1 MLFVGANASSRSSP
15 TKMEERMNPKLVAVA
30 GPLKDSAF
38 EVAGEELSIGRD
50 SSNTVRV
57 ADSLLSRRHCAVRRA
72 GDGFRLFDL
81 DSLNGTFVN
90 GKPVREHALEH
101 GDQIAVGESRFV
113 FLLREGE
120 PAVLPSNPV
129 ELSER
134 RLTAATTVHLR
145 ADEALL
151 ARAGDGSPEPTALA
165 QLARDLTLLVRVS
178 TTINSIHE
186 PDELQRA
193 LLRFAFEVVPAER
206 GAILLFGE
214 AGEAVSEFGLERAGD
229 SAHTVEVSATVVRQV
244 MADATALLAND
255 LVEGSAAVT
264 SESLRAARIS
274 SLMCVPLV
282 LFGRAVGVIYL
293 TATAARTHF
302 DEDQLRLVTIF
313 SGLAA
318 VALNNARRVERLE
331 GENELLR
338 AESSV
343 EHGMV
348 GESERMRQVY
358 QLIARVAPTDSTVL
372 IRGESGTGKELAAQA
387 VHRNS
392 PRRERPF
399 VAINCA
405 ALTETLLESE
415 LFGHERGAFTGAL
428 AQKKGR
434 LEVADGGTIFLD
446 EVGEMSP
453 VMQAKLLRVLQEREF
468 ERVGGTRT
476 IRVDVRVIA
485 ATNRDLE
492 EAVRQ
497 GGFRQD
503 LYYRLNVVSFEMP
516 PLRARRED
524 VPLLASYFA
533 AKYGAKFKRKVTG
546 ISPEARALLA
556 AYDWPGN
563 VRELENAVE
572 RAVVLGSTDRI
583 LPEDLPETI
592 LESESSSSA
601 ASPAPVTKYH
611 DAVREAKKQLILRAL
626 EQHGGSITEA
636 ARSLGVHPN
645 YLHRLISNL
654 NLRTEL
660 KK

>member
-1 MLFVGANASSRSSP
+1 
-15 TKMEERMNPKLVAVA
+15 MEEKMNPKLVAVA

-50 SSNTVRV
+50 SSNAVRI

-72 GDGFRLFDL
+72 GEGFRLFDL

-101 GDQIAVGESRFV
+101 GDQITVGESHLV
-113 FLLREGE
+113 FLLHEGE
-120 PAVLPSNPV
+120 AAAPRSNPV
-129 ELSER
+129 EVSEQ
-134 RLTAATTVHLR
+134 RLTAATTVHLK
-145 ADEALL
+145 ADEAL
-151 ARAGDGSPEPTALA
+151 RAGDEWPEPSSLA

-186 PDELQRA
+186 PEELQRA
-193 LLRFAFEVVPAER
+193 LLRFAFEVVEAER
-206 GAILLFGE
+206 GAILMFGE
-214 AGEAVSEFGLERAGD
+214 SGEAVSEFGLERSGD
-229 SAHTVEVSATVVRQV
+229 SARAVEVSATVVRQV
-244 MADATALLAND
+244 MTEATALLAND
-255 LVEGSAAVT
+255 LVEGSAALT
-264 SESLRAARIS
+264 SESLRSARIS

-282 LFGRAVGVIYL
+282 LFGRSVGVIYL
-293 TATAARTHF
+293 TTTGAATHF

-313 SGLAA
+313 SGIAA

-372 IRGESGTGKELAAQA
+372 VRGESGTGKELAAQA

-434 LEVADGGTIFLD
+434 LEVADGGTLFLD

-476 IRVDVRVIA
+476 IRVDVRVIT

-497 GGFRQD
+497 GSFRQD

-516 PLRARRED
+516 PLRERRED
-524 VPLLASYFA
+524 VPLLANYFA

-546 ISPEARALLA
+546 LSPEARELLA

-563 VRELENAVE
+563 VRELENAIE
-572 RAVVLGSTDRI
+572 RAVVLGSTERI

-592 LESESSSSA
+592 LESEPSSA
-601 ASPAPVTKYH
+601 QAPVTKYH
-611 DAVREAKKQLILRAL
+611 DAVRESKKQLILRAL

-645 YLHRLISNL
+645 YLHRLIRNL
-654 NLRTEL
+654 NLRPEL